1 MGALFAISLKHY
13 SSDSNL
19 YVSASDNRIGDFLI
33 GLLAKSEQPDFRIT
47 FGIDAVHDVLG
58 PLPLSA
64 QALLYFLTESNSN
77 LQKLSLSRFVLTEE
91 YFQAMMADASAR
103 PDIKIELICC
113 KIESSDGDSFLAC
126 LARGRGPT
134 GLIYCTIEPS
144 VLANALRESTRL
156 KELVLGLSGRGREEE
171 DFEMITSALANN
183 RSLEELKFYGDGI
196 NDTAWH
202 SPCRTLAAHPI
213 LQVLHLGIS
222 IWNARFDV
230 WDPDFRSHDL
240 ATMMSSNTVLQV
252 ITVEP
257 RRHYNRHIFEA
268 LVVPRLEMNRSFFA
282 ERRTALKQAA
292 IAVHPQLLGRVL
304 AVIRVNPTLF
314 FKFFSE
320 NVDVVAAALGG
331 NAPPHR
337 GN

>member
-1 MGALFAISLKHY
+1 LFSPK
-13 SSDSNL
+13 
-19 YVSASDNRIGDFLI
+19 
-33 GLLAKSEQPDFRIT
+33 
-47 FGIDAVHDVLG
+47 
-58 PLPLSA
+58 
-64 QALLYFLTESNSN
+64 ALLNYLTESNSN
-77 LQKLSLSRFVLTEE
+77 LQRLRFDGLALNEE
-91 YFQAMMADASAR
+91 YFQVMVDAPVR
-103 PDIKIELICC
+103 IDIEIDLRSC
-113 KIESSDGDSFLAC
+113 KIKSSAGDSFLAC

-268 LVVPRLEMNRSFFA
+268 LVVPRLEMNRTFFA
-282 ERRTALKQAA
+282 DQRIALKQAH
-292 IAVHPQLLGRVL
+292 IAVRPQLLGRVL
-304 AVIRVNPTLF
+304 AMVRLNPNLF
-314 FKFFSE
+314 FKLISE
-320 NVDVVAAALGG
+320 NVDVVAATLGG
-331 NAPPHR
+331 NAPQALDRTMQWCTPQR
-337 GN
+337 SSYPTVAI